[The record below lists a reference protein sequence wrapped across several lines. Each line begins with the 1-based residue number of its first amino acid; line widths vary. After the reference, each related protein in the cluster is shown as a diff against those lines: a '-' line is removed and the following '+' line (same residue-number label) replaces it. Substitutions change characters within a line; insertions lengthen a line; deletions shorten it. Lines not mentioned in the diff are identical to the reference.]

1 MCFAIP
7 LRVEEKKEG
16 KLVMESGRVVKAV
29 LTEDVKIGDY
39 LVCQHDLAVD
49 KVSKEEAL
57 KMRRAIKEAND
68 EISRS

>member
-1 MCFAIP
+1 M
-7 LRVEEKKEG
+7 
-16 KLVMESGRVVKAV
+16 VKAV